1 MSRTYQKGL
10 LFTFI
15 ALLLLGAIWFVTSI
29 PWSLILA
36 NTLYLVVSFVVLVVL
51 IGVIVLIIRRLFRR
65 QS

>member
-36 NTLYLVVSFVVLVVL
+36 NTLYLVVSFVVLVVF